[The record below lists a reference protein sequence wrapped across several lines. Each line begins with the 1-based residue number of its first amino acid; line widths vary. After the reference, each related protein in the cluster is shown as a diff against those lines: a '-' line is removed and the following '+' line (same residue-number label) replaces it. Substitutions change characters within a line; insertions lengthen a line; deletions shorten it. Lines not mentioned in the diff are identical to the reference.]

1 MFIRAEENKM
11 NTENV
16 LVELKICKPMEGI
29 NLPSY
34 ATLGSA
40 GFDLHAVIENDI
52 IIKSQERALIHT
64 GIAIALPDGYEA
76 QIRSRSGLAFKNG
89 VVVLNSPGTIDSD
102 YRGEIMVILYNSDEE
117 DFVVQRGMRIAQM
130 VVQRYEKVEFDIV
143 SSLSETVRN
152 LGGFGSTGL

>member
-1 MFIRAEENKM
+1 MEEDKM
-11 NTENV
+11 NAENL
-16 LVELKICKPMEGI
+16 LVELKICRPMEGI

-52 IIKSQERALIHT
+52 IIKSQERELVHT

-89 VVVLNSPGTIDSD
+89 IVVLNSPGTIDSD
-102 YRGEIMVILYNSDEE
+102 YRGEIMVILYNTGKE
-117 DFVVQRGMRIAQM
+117 DFIVQRGMRIAQM